1 MPGAAL
7 GGGSLVAL
15 QADSALLNLEAQ
27 CWVLLAEPTLAQE
40 PDRLVALAGSITRCR
55 ELYGRLSSWAGA

>member
-1 MPGAAL
+1 M
-7 GGGSLVAL
+7 VAL